1 MRPELD
7 ATLTAA
13 QHVNLLAKE
22 RLDSVCSG
30 AEPAAM
36 SAALDLALQTQL
48 LTITA
53 LAALVCDCEQDIAT
67 YRADL
72 GEAARRTRTP
82 LSRRLSRAWTEP
94 NAVPNGLRAASHGP
108 VPWLAPAATP
118 GAPSTASA
126 R

>member
-7 ATLTAA
+7 ANLTAA
-13 QHVNLLAKE
+13 KQVHLLAKE
-22 RLDSVCSG
+22 RLDSVRSG
-30 AEPAAM
+30 AEPAEM
-36 SAALDLALQTQL
+36 LAAVELALQAQL

-53 LAALVCDCEQDIAT
+53 LTAVACDRGQDIAT
-67 YRADL
+67 CRADL
-72 GEAARRTRTP
+72 GEAARRARAP
-82 LSRRLSRAWTEP
+82 LPRRLSRAWAEP
-94 NAVPNGLRAASHGP
+94 NAVPDGLRAASHGP